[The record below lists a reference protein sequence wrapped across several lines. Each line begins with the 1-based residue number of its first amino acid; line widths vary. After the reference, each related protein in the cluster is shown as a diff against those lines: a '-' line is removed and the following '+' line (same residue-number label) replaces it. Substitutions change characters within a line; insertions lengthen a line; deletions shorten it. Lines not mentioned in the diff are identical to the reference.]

1 MSTEEEY
8 WGHLI
13 RGLRDGDR
21 TVVQDF
27 CQRYGASLERLAAKH
42 LPAALRRRVGPE
54 DVVQSAC
61 RTFLRRTRGGEFQL
75 ADSEDLWRLL
85 CAITLTKV
93 REQARFH
100 LRQKRGLDKEV
111 ALEAFQ
117 DSLVTAFQPVARP
130 NARRSR
136 RVCRSIRENHQRA
149 GRGRKASRGPQAA
162 RVHHP
167 GDGPAHGLFGTHRS
181 PDTQTSADAASGSLR
196 SRLTMDREFT
206 LVPCLDEAARR
217 RFEAAWRTVTPSR
230 SRACFRPK
238 TIRSIQPHLKS

>member
-111 ALEAFQ
+111 ALEAPSQ
-117 DSLVTAFQPVARP
+117 DSLVTAFQPVAR
-130 NARRSR
+130 
-136 RVCRSIRENHQRA
+136 
-149 GRGRKASRGPQAA
+149 GPTPAEAA
-162 RVHHP
+162 EFA
-167 GDGPAHGLFGTHRS
+167 DQFEKII
-181 PDTQTSADAASGSLR
+181 SA
-196 SRLTMDREFT
+196 
-206 LVPCLDEAARR
+206 LDEEERQVVDLKLQEYTTQEMAQRMGCS
-217 RFEAAWRTVTPSR
+217 ERTVR
-230 SRACFRPK
+230 R
-238 TIRSIQPHLKS
+238 ILKRVQTQLAGAFEVA